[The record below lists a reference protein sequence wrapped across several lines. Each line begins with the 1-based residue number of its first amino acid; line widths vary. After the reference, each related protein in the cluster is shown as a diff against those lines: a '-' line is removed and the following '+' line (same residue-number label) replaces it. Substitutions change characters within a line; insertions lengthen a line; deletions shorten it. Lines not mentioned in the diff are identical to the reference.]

1 MQQGSKSIRVMKFG
15 GTSVATAE
23 RMRTVV
29 DLAGKALTEGRAIL
43 VASAVSGVTNLLVE
57 GASGAS
63 QGQTLP
69 TAHAFRATHAAIR
82 RELSEL
88 DAKADI
94 ELAKHLEGLA
104 AELDDLLRG
113 VTLLK
118 ECSPSVLA
126 HLSGLGER
134 ASCAILAALLRAKG
148 LEGMALDPRWMLPCT
163 GDPLQATPQPELIRE
178 RFREFRE
185 GHPPLALM
193 PGFFGGDAHGKTLS
207 LGRGGSDYSA
217 ALVAAAVDA
226 NLLEIWTDVDG
237 IYTADPRLV
246 PEAQSIPEV
255 SFEEAMELAHFG
267 AKVLHPK
274 TIQPAREKGITVRVC
289 NSFAPHLPGTL
300 VKAQAAPPPHTV
312 RGITCL
318 KGMALLDLSGP
329 GMKGVPGVAARAFGA
344 LAAREISVVL
354 ITQASSECDITICVQ
369 ASDAEAA
376 VAALDTA
383 FDAEIAAGRVD
394 AVEVRRDLAILSIVG
409 DGMRHRMGVAGTF
422 LGALAFVGCNVVAI
436 AQGSSERS
444 ISVVLEEGDAAR
456 AVAHVHTCFFDT
468 REVLEVYLL
477 GTGTVGRQF
486 LQQMARQQS
495 VFRARKVELR
505 LCAVANSRRL
515 VLDPKGLEPA
525 AVAERLDGEGEA
537 FDLDRL
543 MAFVKARRPVQPVL
557 VDCTTSEALALRYP
571 DLLAAG
577 FHVVTANKK
586 ANSGTLAHYRA
597 IREAQH
603 RYQRRFLYET
613 NVGAGLPVL
622 GPLRDL
628 MAGGDSIRRLEGI
641 FSGSLSFIFGLL
653 EEGVPFSQA
662 VRVARERGFTEPDP
676 RDDLSGMDVARKA
689 LILAREVGA
698 ELEPEAI
705 AVKGVLPPAFDAGG
719 DVDAFMARLPELD
732 AAFAEQVA
740 ACSAKG
746 EALRM
751 VGVYEDGECR
761 VGVQAVGPD
770 HPLRGIRGGENAF
783 SFLTE
788 HYSPT
793 PLVVRGYGAGA
804 AVTAG
809 GLLADML
816 KLVQRVTL

>member
-1 MQQGSKSIRVMKFG
+1 MKFG

-23 RMRTVV
+23 RMRSVV
-29 DLAGKALTEGRAIL
+29 GLAEAALREGRVVL

-57 GASGAS
+57 GAAAAS
-63 QGQTLP
+63 RGSSLP
-69 TAHAFRATHAAIR
+69 TAERFRDIHAAIR
-82 RELSEL
+82 RELGEL
-88 DAKADI
+88 DAGSDAALAR
-94 ELAKHLEGLA
+94 ELETLA
-104 AELDDLLRG
+104 LELDDLLRG

-134 ASCAILAALLRAKG
+134 ASCAILGAVLQSRGIDAL
-148 LEGMALDPRWMLPCT
+148 ALDPRQALPCA
-163 GDPLQATPQPELIRE
+163 GDPLQASPQPHLIRD
-178 RFREFRE
+178 RFRDFR
-185 GHPPLALM
+185 GGTIPLALM
-193 PGFFGGDAHGKTLS
+193 PGFFGGDAQGKTLS

-226 NLLEIWTDVDG
+226 ALLEIWTDVDG

-246 PEAQSIPEV
+246 PEARSVPEV

-300 VKAQAAPPPHTV
+300 VKAHAAPPPHTV

-318 KGMALLDLSGP
+318 RGLALLDLSGP

-344 LAAREISVVL
+344 LAARDISVVL
-354 ITQASSECDITICVQ
+354 ITQASSECDITLCVQ
-369 ASDAEAA
+369 GDDAKTA
-376 VAALDTA
+376 VDALHGA

-394 AVEVRRDLAILSIVG
+394 AVEIRRDLAILSIVG
-409 DGMRHRMGVAGTF
+409 DGMRHRRGVAGTF
-422 LGALAFVGCNVVAI
+422 LGALASVGCNVVAI

-456 AVAHVHTCFFDT
+456 AVAHVHACFFDT

-477 GTGTVGRQF
+477 GIGTVGRQF
-486 LQQMARQQS
+486 LQQVARQQA
-495 VFRARKVELR
+495 VFAARNVELR
-505 LCAVANSRRL
+505 LCAVANSRKGL
-515 VLDPKGLEPA
+515 LDPKGLDA
-525 AVAERLDGEGEA
+525 ATVADRLEEAGLPLDLDQLMASVAER
-537 FDLDRL
+537 
-543 MAFVKARRPVQPVL
+543 RPAQPVL
-557 VDCTTSEALALRYP
+557 VDCTTSEDLAQRYP
-571 DLLAAG
+571 ELLAAG
-577 FHVVTANKK
+577 FHLVTANKK
-586 ANSGTLAHYRA
+586 ANSGAMTHYRA
-597 IREAQH
+597 VREAQK
-603 RYQRRFLYET
+603 RSRRHFLYET

-628 MAGGDSIRRLEGI
+628 LAGGDRIRRVEGI
-641 FSGSLSFIFGLL
+641 FSGSLSFIFGLIEDGL
-653 EEGVPFSQA
+653 PFSQA
-662 VRVARERGFTEPDP
+662 VRVAMDRGFTEPDP

-689 LILAREVGA
+689 LILARETGA
-698 ELEPEAI
+698 NLEPEA
-705 AVKGVLPPAFDAGG
+705 VEVTGVLPPLFDAGG
-719 DVDAFMARLPELD
+719 DVDTFLSRLPELD
-732 AAFAEQVA
+732 AAFAAQVA

-751 VGVYEDGECR
+751 VGAFEDGICR
-761 VGVQAVGPD
+761 VGVQAVAPE
-770 HPLRGIRGGENAF
+770 HPLRAIRGGENAF

-788 HYSPT
+788 NYSPT

-804 AVTAG
+804 AVTAS
-809 GLLADML
+809 GLLADVL

>member
-1 MQQGSKSIRVMKFG
+1 MQQAPKPIRVMKFG

-23 RMRTVV
+23 RMRRVV
-29 DLAGKALTEGRAIL
+29 ELAERALQEGRVVL

-57 GASGAS
+57 GAAGAS
-63 QGQTLP
+63 RGDLGS
-69 TAHAFRATHAAIR
+69 TASAFREIHAVLR
-82 RELSEL
+82 RELREL
-88 DAKADI
+88 DGQVDI
-94 ELAKHLEGLA
+94 GLA
-104 AELDDLLRG
+104 QALESLASELDDLLRG
-113 VTLLK
+113 VALLK

-134 ASCAILAALLRAKG
+134 ASCAILAALLKARG
-148 LEGMALDPRWMLPCT
+148 IEGVELDPRHMLPCS
-163 GDPLQATPQPELIRE
+163 GDPLQATPQPALIRE
-178 RFREFRE
+178 RFRDFRE
-185 GHPPLALM
+185 GEVPLALM
-193 PGFFGGDAHGKTLS
+193 PGFYGGDAEGKTLS

-217 ALVAAAVDA
+217 ALVAAAVEA
-226 NLLEIWTDVDG
+226 ALLEIWTDVDG

-246 PEAQSIPEV
+246 PEARSIPEV

-274 TIQPAREKGITVRVC
+274 TIQPARERGITVRVC

-300 VKAQAAPPPHTV
+300 VKAHAAPPPHTV

-318 KGMALLDLSGP
+318 KGLALLDLSGP

-369 ASDAEAA
+369 GGDAEAA
-376 VAALDTA
+376 VRALHGA

-422 LGALAFVGCNVVAI
+422 LGALASVGCNVVAI

-456 AVAHVHTCFFDT
+456 AVVHVHTCFFDS

-477 GTGTVGRQF
+477 GTGTVGSQF
-486 LQQMARQQS
+486 LHQVARQQA
-495 VFRARKVELR
+495 VCRARNVELR
-505 LCAVANSRRL
+505 LCAVANSRHMK
-515 VLDPKGLEPA
+515 LDPKGLEA
-525 AVAERLDGEGEA
+525 ATIAAAMEGEGEPLN
-537 FDLDRL
+537 LDRL
-543 MAFVKARRPVQPVL
+543 IASVKERRPVQPVL
-557 VDCTTSEALALRYP
+557 VDCTTSEALAQRYQEF
-571 DLLAAG
+571 LEAG

-586 ANSGTLAHYRA
+586 ANSAGMAQYRA
-597 IREAQH
+597 LREAQS
-603 RYQRRFLYET
+603 RFQRRFLYET

-628 MAGGDSIRRLEGI
+628 LAGGDRIQRVEGI

-662 VRVARERGFTEPDP
+662 VRIAMERGFTEPDP

-689 LILAREVGA
+689 LILAREAGA
-698 ELEPEAI
+698 DLEPEA
-705 AVKGVLPPAFDAGG
+705 VEVRGVLPPSFDASG
-719 DVDAFMARLPELD
+719 DVAAFLAHLPELD
-732 AAFAEQVA
+732 ETFATQVA
-740 ACSAKG
+740 ACAAKG

-751 VGVYEDGECR
+751 VGAFEAGACR
-761 VGVQAVGPD
+761 VGVQAVGAE
-770 HPLRGIRGGENAF
+770 HPLRAIRGGENAF
-783 SFLTE
+783 SFLTDN
-788 HYSPT
+788 YSPT

-804 AVTAG
+804 AVTAS
-809 GLLADML
+809 GLLADVL